1 MGAEHVETTEAS
13 APPLPS
19 PTNGGAGAGVNDER
33 EATILLQVDDVTVNE
48 VKGQQRAELDKGS
61 MTILKIAATA
71 EELQELSAAMLVTDL
86 SQENSEVV
94 FIIVGEHKIP
104 IIQNVPVLR
113 KEPGRY
119 TFVMPGLFLELAMPE
134 DVDEEEIEIL
144 ELLLRQHGV
153 FRVKGERVVQE
164 RVVLNSKGERTVVM
178 TTCDK
183 ISSGIDKAGQKVVT
197 SITTV
202 TPMVQSRISSG
213 SEFARGKI
221 SRNETPTEIDDR
233 TKAKIKNAR
242 MATRTAVVVSGQMAT
257 AMVNLARN
265 LGCALADTVSDTPA
279 GRGASSEKGQEARK
293 VVGSGL
299 VAAANV
305 MDAGTDAIKAV
316 ITTTCDSLS
325 EVVGHKYGDD
335 AGATCSEV
343 TLIVQDVV
351 EAGTNVR
358 KVGVRGLAKVA
369 GKEAGKKIV
378 NGGPPVS
385 SSSPRLQ

>member
-153 FRVKGERVVQE
+153 FR
-164 RVVLNSKGERTVVM
+164 
-178 TTCDK
+178 
-183 ISSGIDKAGQKVVT
+183 
-197 SITTV
+197 
-202 TPMVQSRISSG
+202 
-213 SEFARGKI
+213 
-221 SRNETPTEIDDR
+221 
-233 TKAKIKNAR
+233 
-242 MATRTAVVVSGQMAT
+242 
-257 AMVNLARN
+257 
-265 LGCALADTVSDTPA
+265 
-279 GRGASSEKGQEARK
+279 
-293 VVGSGL
+293 
-299 VAAANV
+299 
-305 MDAGTDAIKAV
+305 
-316 ITTTCDSLS
+316 
-325 EVVGHKYGDD
+325 
-335 AGATCSEV
+335 
-343 TLIVQDVV
+343 
-351 EAGTNVR
+351 
-358 KVGVRGLAKVA
+358 
-369 GKEAGKKIV
+369 
-378 NGGPPVS
+378 
-385 SSSPRLQ
+385 